1 MTETDRQLKHDNE
14 NKENNIFV
22 PKDTDDKP
30 TKRIENYILKKP
42 LILQTKTHFEMFKWR
57 LPPSNDVVRIFLC

>member
-42 LILQTKTHFEMFKWR
+42 LILQTKTHFEMFK
-57 LPPSNDVVRIFLC
+57 